1 MNPSA
6 GYFSTI
12 ADGAIRCLPHAVA
25 SDRRVMCAALHQ
37 SILRALGKWGGSMM
51 DAAYPIGFIGLGTM
65 GEAMALTLIKA
76 GTRLLVWNRT
86 RAKAEILAAAGADV
100 ARETADVFAR
110 SATVFLMLVATG
122 SPSRPQGDR
131 S

>member
-1 MNPSA
+1 
-6 GYFSTI
+6 
-12 ADGAIRCLPHAVA
+12 
-25 SDRRVMCAALHQ
+25 
-37 SILRALGKWGGSMM
+37 MM

-65 GEAMALTLIKA
+65 GEAMALTLVKA

-100 ARETADVFAR
+100 AGQRLTCLR
-110 SATVFLMLVATG
+110 TPQ
-122 SPSRPQGDR
+122 PS